1 MPRWLKKTLFTS
13 LFLVVA
19 CGGNGSGCSGCSSLT
34 PLPQGFPADQRTEN
48 AASVRLTQSG
58 LAFLSANIG
67 KLASTLA
74 PTLVVNGVIAQS
86 IGPTTTNVAVIGDID
101 ICKGAPPMDPVV
113 CALAVDINKSTLNL
127 STAAPHELTVT
138 GTLKVKV
145 PDVTLEGKFL
155 FIPFKDHI
163 SVGQN
168 VDCNKPAQTDFTDV
182 PVTVKIPLITDT
194 DMKHGPRYGLTRIGK
209 VALDLNINQNDIHI
223 CGDNLAGQLVG
234 AIAGLVKPLL
244 VSQLTG
250 PIQSQVDNAL
260 CIKGNPM
267 ASPPCP
273 VGSSPEN
280 AKDPGAG
287 KCLFDDDKSCVGSSL
302 GIEGK
307 IDLGSLV
314 ASLSPTTT
322 GAIDLQLALGG
333 PDANPDATGN
343 TLGDL
348 NPVNMGGT
356 LSMVGGAIADPP
368 SPCVTQAALTI
379 PKNIPTPTELMGNTV
394 TGWPMGTPGPHL
406 GIALNER
413 FTNYLMGGIY
423 NSGLLCIQITTD
435 QQPVLT
441 AGKISLIAPS
451 MKLLQMQKQD
461 QQLGIVLRPTKPP
474 VVKFG
479 NGTSTKTDPT
489 LDVTLNA
496 LDVDFYVFSTDRFI
510 RAFTL
515 TSDLHVP
522 VVLDVTDMGLV
533 PHIDTIEF
541 NNGVVS
547 NAPLLKEDPK
557 ALGMGLA
564 TTLSG
569 IIGQQLGPSLSKPVD
584 ISGLL
589 KSTGLT
595 LQIPPSVMGAGS
607 PGLRKLTSKSGS
619 DNYLGIF
626 AALGIATPMPANAP
640 KAKTSIEI
648 VDTLVVPEGVRVAS
662 MKADNAPAVVV
673 RASSSLS
680 TGSASVEYAY
690 RVDKGFW
697 HPWGPSSMIE
707 VKDDIL
713 RFQGHHT
720 VTVKSR
726 IVGQPSTEDETP
738 MTAPILID
746 VDPPLVAASI
756 DNGHVVV
763 TAFDVAS
770 AKDRLVGRVAID
782 GKEFGAWK
790 PLEEIERLSITQLG
804 AVAHVDVEVR
814 DERGHVSKVTQELRG
829 KVDTTGLPAKS
840 GCGCSVPGSDS
851 GSLPLGGVVIAGVLG
866 WLRISRRRRT
876 RSREAAAGLA
886 VMAITSTWA
895 GCNCGSSDQTDT
907 TPPPSGMGGMG
918 GAAGMGGS
926 GGSGGMP
933 DPTCAH
939 DDPNCTV
946 LAPGLVG
953 AYTSVAVT
961 TDGSTAWVAGYNE
974 ADYDGSGSYG
984 DLVVGKYDSAKSQ
997 VAWTTVDGTDP
1008 AEMPDPTLVDMSG
1021 WRGGKQKPGDDV
1033 GQWTSIQL
1041 IADKPAVA
1049 YFDVTHGALKFASFD
1064 GSKWAS
1070 HQVDQ
1075 KMKGIIGKYAKMVVI
1090 GGKPVVAY
1098 LSLEPAMDG
1107 GVTSKV
1113 RVARASKAVPTAAGD
1128 WMFEDV
1134 FSGPAPCRAS
1144 FCATGAKCNALTGKC
1159 ETPLTTCSPK
1169 CSGSDE
1175 CFKGAMGAACS
1186 ASNGVAKVDS
1196 YADATGLYIS
1206 AGVTSKG
1213 DIGIVYY
1220 DRLRGNLWKAEK
1232 TGTSFKNELV
1242 DGMIP
1247 GTAGMEPDT
1256 GDTGIG
1262 TSLFIDKAGDWHI
1275 SYVDGL
1281 KETVKYLKLT
1291 GGAAPTSF
1299 PPAAKIVDDGKPA
1312 AGAMTAGDGN
1322 HVVGDDSNLFVDA
1335 MGTVHI
1341 SYMDATAGHLRV
1353 ATLAS
1358 GGTAFTVKEVKLD
1371 AKFAG
1376 YFSQQFSLAG
1386 KLTVAHWWRVGGKA
1400 TSGDVAFS
1408 TPLFTGAPM
1417 GAIAAPFGKHAVRS
1431 PYEVIR
1437 RPRGSGVAQLGHPF
1451 CFNAATTAVAGPCT
1465 FSRSCATIARSSS
1478 LVIDPWSNRDRMYP
1492 ST

>member
-1 MPRWLKKTLFTS
+1 MEAAMPRWLKKTLFTS

-34 PLPQGFPADQRTEN
+34 PLPQGFPVDQRTEN

-67 KLASTLA
+67 QLASTLA

-86 IGPTTTNVAVIGDID
+86 IPATTSSVPILGNID
-101 ICKGAPPMDPVV
+101 ICKGAKAGDPKT
-113 CALAVDINKSTLNL
+113 CALQVDINQSKLNL
-127 STAAPHELTVT
+127 NTAAPHELTVT
-138 GTLKVKV
+138 GTLKIKV
-145 PDVTLEGKFL
+145 VNVTAQASCL
-155 FIPFKDHI
+155 FTTADLSIHLDNNGNFSD
-163 SVGQN
+163 
-168 VDCNKPAQTDFTDV
+168 T
-182 PVTVKIPLITDT
+182 PVTVKIPLTTDT
-194 DMKHGPRYGLTRIGK
+194 DMKHGPRYGLTRVGK
-209 VALDLNINQNDIHI
+209 VALDLNINQGDLHIDGNNI
-223 CGDNLAGQLVG
+223 CGDIFAG
-234 AIAGLVKPLL
+234 IAGLAKGLIIG
-244 VSQLTG
+244 QLTG

-260 CIKGNPM
+260 CIKGNPA

-280 AKDPGAG
+280 PKDPGAG
-287 KCLFDDDKSCVGSSL
+287 KCLFDDDKSCVGSSIGL
-302 GIEGK
+302 EGK
-307 IDLGSLV
+307 IDLGNLV
-314 ASLSPTTT
+314 ASLSPTTS

-333 PDANPDATGN
+333 QDANPDANGN

-348 NPVNMGGT
+348 NPINMGGT
-356 LSMVGGAIADPP
+356 LSMIGGAIADPP
-368 SPCVTQAALTI
+368 SPCVPQAALTI
-379 PKNIPTPTELMGNTV
+379 PKSIPTPDALMANTV
-394 TGWPMGTPGPHL
+394 MGWPSSIPGPHVGL
-406 GIALNER
+406 ALNER
-413 FTNYLMGGIY
+413 FTNYLMGGVY

-435 QQPVLT
+435 QQPLLT

-461 QQLGIVLRPTKPP
+461 QQLGIVLRPTQPP
-474 VVKFG
+474 IVKFG

-489 LDVTLNA
+489 LDVNLPA
-496 LDVDFYVFSTDRFI
+496 LAVDFYLFSTDRFI

-522 VVLDVTDMGLV
+522 VVLDVTDQGLV
-533 PHIDTIEF
+533 PHIDTIDF

-569 IIGQQLGPSLSKPVD
+569 LIGQQLGPSLSKPID

-595 LQIPPSVMGAGS
+595 LQIPPSTTGAGS
-607 PGLRKLTSKSGS
+607 PGLRKLSKGN

-626 AALGIATPMPANAP
+626 ASLGIAKPMPATNP
-640 KAKTSIEI
+640 VKAKTSLEV
-648 VDTLVVPEGVRVAS
+648 VDTLVVPDGVRVAT
-662 MKADNAPAVVV
+662 MKAENAPAVVV
-673 RASSSLS
+673 RASSSLAS
-680 TGSASVEYAY
+680 GSASVEYAY

-697 HPWGPSSMIE
+697 HPWTTGSMLE

-726 IVGQPSTEDETP
+726 IVGEPATEDETP
-738 MTAPILID
+738 TTAPILID
-746 VDPPLVAASI
+746 VDPPAVAATVE
-756 DNGHVVV
+756 NGHVVV

-770 AKDRLVGRVAID
+770 AKDQLMGRVAVD
-782 GKEFGAWK
+782 GKEFGAWT
-790 PLEEIERLSITQLG
+790 PLAEIERLSVAQLG
-804 AVAHVDVEVR
+804 AVARVDVEVR

-829 KVDTTGLPAKS
+829 KVDTTGLPPKT
-840 GCGCSVPGSDS
+840 GCGCTVPGGDS
-851 GSLPLGGVVIAGVLG
+851 GSLPLGGLVIAGVLG
-866 WLRISRRRRT
+866 WLRMSRRRRA
-876 RSREAAAGLA
+876 REAAAGMA
-886 VMAITSTWA
+886 VMAVTSSWA
-895 GCNCGSSDQTDT
+895 GCNCGSNDQTAT
-907 TPPPSGMGGMG
+907 TPPPSGMGGSG
-918 GAAGMGGS
+918 GMAGMGGS

-961 TDGSTAWVAGYNE
+961 TDGSTAWVSGYNE

-984 DLVVGKYDSAKSQ
+984 DLVVGKYDSAKKQ

-1008 AEMPDPTLVDMSG
+1008 AEMVDPTITDASS
-1021 WRGGKQKPGDDV
+1021 WRGGKSKPGDDV
-1033 GQWTSIQL
+1033 GLWTNIQL
-1041 IADKPAVA
+1041 IADKPVVT

-1064 GSKWAS
+1064 GSKWAT

-1075 KMKGIIGKYAKMVVI
+1075 KAKAIIGKYAKMVVI

-1098 LSLEPAMDG
+1098 LSMEPAADG

-1113 RVARASKAVPTAAGD
+1113 RVARASKAVPAAAGD
-1128 WMFEDV
+1128 WTFEDV
-1134 FSGPAPCRAS
+1134 NTAPAPCRAS
-1144 FCATGAKCNALTGKC
+1144 FCATGMKCNAVTGKC
-1159 ETPLTTCSPK
+1159 ETPATTCSPK

-1175 CFKGAMGAACS
+1175 CFTGAMGAACA
-1186 ASNGVAKVDS
+1186 ASNGVAKVDA

-1206 AGVTSKG
+1206 AAVTSKG
-1213 DIGIVYY
+1213 DIGLVYY

-1232 TGTSFKNELV
+1232 NGSSWKNDLV

-1247 GTAGMEPDT
+1247 GMAGMEPDT

-1262 TSLFIDKAGDWHI
+1262 ASLFIDTKGDWHI

-1281 KETVKYLKLT
+1281 KETVRYLKLT
-1291 GGAAPTSF
+1291 GGAAPTSYP
-1299 PPAAKIVDDGKPA
+1299 PPAKTVDDGKPA
-1312 AGAMTAGDGN
+1312 MGAMTAGDGN
-1322 HVVGDDSNLFVDA
+1322 HVVGDDSNLWVDP
-1335 MGTVHI
+1335 MGVVHI
-1341 SYMDATAGHLRV
+1341 TYMDATSGHLRA
-1353 ATLAS
+1353 ATLPA
-1358 GGTAFTVKEVKLD
+1358 GGMSFTVKEVPLD

-1376 YFSQQFSLAG
+1376 YFSQQFQLGG

-1400 TSGDVAFS
+1400 TSGDVAFVN
-1408 TPLFTGAPM
+1408 P
-1417 GAIAAPFGKHAVRS
+1417 
-1431 PYEVIR
+1431 
-1437 RPRGSGVAQLGHPF
+1437 
-1451 CFNAATTAVAGPCT
+1451 
-1465 FSRSCATIARSSS
+1465 
-1478 LVIDPWSNRDRMYP
+1478 
-1492 ST
+1492 